1 MTQFKYAKY
10 IDAMTPLNSFCVKGL
25 LREIEAGLEVA
36 GEWLGAVGEGGCG
49 GGGVGG
55 GEDQKLTSL
64 RNSTGRVLS

>member
-36 GEWLGAVGEGGCG
+36 GEWLGAVGEGGWG
-49 GGGVGG
+49 GWRRRGPKTDEPSYGP
-55 GEDQKLTSL
+55 SY
-64 RNSTGRVLS
+64 RRVLS